1 MPSTPVPGISVSAVD
16 NEVMWGTVAQPL
28 PWLAYQDCPV
38 TELEEQAWELK
49 SESWAYKGGNVMVED
64 PTLSFSLSYSSPFS
78 FDNFIT
84 YAFPDNA
91 MDSDALV

>member
-1 MPSTPVPGISVSAVD
+1 
-16 NEVMWGTVAQPL
+16 
-28 PWLAYQDCPV
+28 
-38 TELEEQAWELK
+38 
-49 SESWAYKGGNVMVED
+49 MVED